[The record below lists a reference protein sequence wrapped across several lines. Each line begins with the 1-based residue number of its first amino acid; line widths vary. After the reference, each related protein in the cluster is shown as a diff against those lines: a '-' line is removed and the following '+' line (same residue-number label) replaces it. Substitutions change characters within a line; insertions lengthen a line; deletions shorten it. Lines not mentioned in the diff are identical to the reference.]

1 MGSPRQSKTRKSRI
15 PSHPIPVRSGVLRAP
30 DCITGAMAGNRVPKL
45 RKYPRHRREVTVR
58 HGRATR
64 TRTPA
69 PVACAPCPGRAH
81 EDTRG
86 AGRPIQLSWSRGYRV
101 AGLSPRVVPTLARA
115 HRDELIS
122 SQRSRRRQQ
131 FVVGVASCFEARH
144 PAPAAGGATRRWQQV
159 VACQRLCMSSWDR
172 GNVRVVSLDP
182 A

>member
-131 FVVGVASCFEARH
+131 LCCWCRQLLRGQAPSASGRRGHTTVAASCRL
-144 PAPAAGGATRRWQQV
+144 PAFMHVELG
-159 VACQRLCMSSWDR
+159 
-172 GNVRVVSLDP
+172 
-182 A
+182 